1 MSWKY
6 IATLLLIIGIATGH
20 AMGQTL
26 VPMAPA
32 TLTDGHVY
40 LLEDE
45 TDSSANNN
53 TGVIMGA
60 PLVVDGLSGKAMQF
74 NGTSDGI
81 QMPNIATINLSTHQN
96 KTVIAVFNC
105 ADVSKSAKQVVFE
118 EGGTTRGMNIYVHE
132 GLAYAGGWNPADY
145 TPQWPGTF
153 FSAPIE
159 PGQWHVVVGIL
170 RSGGAGLEDD
180 KFEMWM
186 DGVLIGKGPGAEL
199 RSRSNNCGI
208 GYQDSQT
215 KFHDGNV
222 SATGSYFEGIID
234 EVWIINEALS
244 EDVLSSL
251 GPAQDKAKEPLPED
265 GAVDVWRTGTLAW
278 EAGKFAKT
286 HHVYLGTDLDDVNT
300 ATIGVSMGQAD
311 TTYNPGV
318 LAFNQTYY
326 WRVDEVNSAPDRT
339 VFKGDIWSFTVE
351 PTGIPVTNITATAS
365 GENPAMGPEN
375 TVNGSGLNAADEHT
389 SEPTT
394 MWLAAGT
401 EVWIQYEFDQA
412 YPLHEILVWN
422 SNQLVEAFIGFGIKE
437 AVVETSLDGET
448 WMAVEET
455 TVLGQG
461 TGQDT
466 YTSNTTITMNGIVAR
481 FVKITSKSAY
491 GLTGQMGLSEVRF
504 LYIPTVPRELL
515 PADGGVTE
523 NVAVA
528 LSWRPGR
535 QAASHQIYLGTD
547 PSNLVELGTTEDN
560 SLVTDPLDY
569 NQTYYWQVIA
579 INDVEAP
586 ATYASAIQSF
596 NAPPFGSVDD
606 FEAYSGDEGEEVFM
620 TWFDGFGGDASLG
633 GSTTGL
639 IDGPFVETTVVHG
652 GDQSLPIFYDNN
664 GSFVDIDGQT
674 SSPNFSE
681 VERAFDIAQD
691 WTAGTP
697 TTLVLWIHGNLSNSA
712 ADQLYV
718 KINNTKVIYDGDL
731 SVPIW
736 RPWHIDL
743 STLGTNLGS
752 IRTLGIGVDGS
763 GEDMVHVDDIALY
776 RTAPAIAGPPAGSD
790 PSLVAHWKLDE
801 TEGMTA
807 TDSSG
812 YGNHGT
818 LMGMDGTEWTAGIL
832 DGALELAG
840 GSAGTPKYVDFGN
853 STSLQLFDSATI
865 STWVKMNEGNADVY
879 MGIGGKLISGYYQGF
894 ALVRHSSNVFRLWC
908 DDGAGVLAGH
918 EASSDDAYTDTEWH
932 HVAGVIDN
940 GTSVLY
946 VDGVRQA
953 QEGVVNLTDS
963 GGIAYIGKQ
972 YGDDSS
978 HRYWNGLIDEVRI
991 YYRALSAQEISGL

>member
-6 IATLLLIIGIATGH
+6 IATLLLIMGIATGH

-74 NGTSDGI
+74 NGTSDGM
-81 QMPNIATINLSTHQN
+81 QMPNSATINLSTHQN

-132 GLAYAGGWNPADY
+132 GQAYAGGWNPADY

-159 PGQWHVVVGIL
+159 SGQWHVVVGIL

-222 SATGSYFEGIID
+222 SATGSYFEGLID

-244 EDVLSSL
+244 EDILSSL
-251 GPAQDKAKEPLPED
+251 GPAQEKAKEPLPED

-286 HHVYLGTDLDDVNT
+286 HNVYLGTDFDDVNT
-300 ATIGVSMGQAD
+300 AATGVSMGQTD
-311 TTYNPGV
+311 TTYDPGV
-318 LAFNQTYY
+318 LVFNQTYF

-351 PTGIPVTNITATAS
+351 PTAIPVTNITATAS

-375 TVNGSGLNAADEHT
+375 TINGSGLNAAGEHT

-412 YPLHEILVWN
+412 YPLHEMLIWN

-437 AVVETSLDGET
+437 AVIETSLDGDT
-448 WMAVEET
+448 WAAVEET
-455 TVLGQG
+455 TAFSQG
-461 TGQDT
+461 TGLDD
-466 YTSNTTITMNGIVAR
+466 YTANTVVSLGGVIAQHVR
-481 FVKITSKSAY
+481 ITSKSGY
-491 GLTGQMGLSEVRF
+491 GSVGQMGLSEVSF
-504 LYIPTVPRELL
+504 LSIPTAARELM
-515 PADGGVTE
+515 PADGSVTAGIE
-523 NVAVA
+523 VT
-528 LSWRPGR
+528 LSWRPSR
-535 QAASHQIYLGTD
+535 LATSHQISLGTD
-547 PSNLVELGTTEDN
+547 PDTLTELGTTEGH
-560 SLVTDPLDY
+560 SLMTAPLDY
-569 NQTYYWQVIA
+569 AKTYYWQVVA
-579 INDVEAP
+579 INDVETP

-596 NAPPFGSVDD
+596 NTPPFGIVDD
-606 FEAYSGDEGEEVFM
+606 FESYSGDQGQEVFM
-620 TWFDGFGGDASLG
+620 AWLDGFGGDASLG

-639 IDGPFVETTVVHG
+639 VDGPFVETAVVRSG
-652 GDQSLPIFYDNN
+652 KQSMPLFYDND
-664 GSFVDIDGQT
+664 GGFVDIDGKS

-681 VERAFDIAQD
+681 VVREFSPAQD
-691 WTAGTP
+691 WTAGAP
-697 TTLVLWIHGNLSNSA
+697 TTLVLWIHGDLGNA
-712 ADQLYV
+712 ANDQLYV
-718 KINNTKVIYDGDL
+718 KINNTKVVYDGAV

-736 RPWHIDL
+736 QPWHIDL
-743 STLGTNLGS
+743 AGMNVSSVRSLS
-752 IRTLGIGVDGS
+752 IGVDGS
-763 GEDMVHVDDIALY
+763 GSGVLYADDIALY
-776 RTAPAIAGPPAGSD
+776 RTAPVIAGPPAGSD
-790 PSLVAHWKLDE
+790 PSLVAYWKLDE

-818 LMGMDGTEWTAGIL
+818 LVGMDGTEWTAGIL
-832 DGALELAG
+832 NGALELAG

-853 STSLQLFDSATI
+853 HTSLQLFGSATI
-865 STWVKMNEGNADVY
+865 SAWVKMNEGNTDAY

-894 ALVRHSSNVFRLWC
+894 SLVRHDSNVFRLWC

-918 EASSDDAYTDTEWH
+918 EASSDDTYTDTEWH
-932 HVAGVIDN
+932 HVVGVIDN
-940 GTSVLY
+940 GTSTLY
-946 VDGVRQA
+946 VDGAKQA
-953 QEGVVNLTDS
+953 QQGVVDLTDS
-963 GGIAYIGKQ
+963 GGIAFIGKQ